1 MERKER
7 DREEEEGER
16 WTEVEKNKGR
26 RKGWKE
32 ELQIKIFKELGDK
45 KRKAKTEEE
54 GQTEGDRRARGCLG
68 GGRLHNRSHK
78 LSHSLIG
85 HFCD

>member
-1 MERKER
+1 MERKKRE
-7 DREEEEGER
+7 REEDEGER
-16 WTEVEKNKGR
+16 WTEVEKNR

-32 ELQIKIFKELGDK
+32 EKQIEIFEKLGDK
-45 KRKAKTEEE
+45 KRKTEEE

-68 GGRLHNRSHK
+68 GGGLHNRSHK
-78 LSHSLIG
+78 FSHSLIG